1 LPTVAIMRKGRVVCG
16 GKPDDVIDAAMV
28 ATVFSVAAN
37 VSSDTDGRLIVT
49 PLRAIA
55 AAQARA
61 GRVLAS
67 GRNASRVAGRPAATS
82 ALTRR
87 RAGRIAA
94 GCALNQRRDRD
105 SVERLPGGRE

>member
-1 LPTVAIMRKGRVVCG
+1 MPTVAIMRKGRVVCC
-16 GKPDDVIDAAMV
+16 GKPDEVIAAAMV

-55 AAQARA
+55 AAPARA

-87 RAGRIAA
+87 IAA

-105 SVERLPGGRE
+105 STERLPGGRE